1 MLGLTSLPV
10 YTIKRIEQVMLH
22 QLTIQLLSE
31 R

>member
-10 YTIKRIEQVMLH
+10 YTTKGIEQVMLH
-22 QLTIQLLSE
+22 QFTVQLLSE